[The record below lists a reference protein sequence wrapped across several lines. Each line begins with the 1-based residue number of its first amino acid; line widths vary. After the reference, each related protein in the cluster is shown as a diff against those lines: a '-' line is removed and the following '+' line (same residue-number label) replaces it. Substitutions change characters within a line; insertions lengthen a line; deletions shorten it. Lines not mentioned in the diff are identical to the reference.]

1 MGNAGPTGILRIVCP
16 DRRGI
21 VAAVSGFLFD
31 HGANV
36 LDAQQHTDAAEG
48 TFFMR
53 VEFDLESLALSR
65 PSIRERFEPVARRF
79 SMTWGLRF
87 SDDIPAMGLMVSRME
102 HCLIDLLARHRM
114 GELRVRIPLII
125 SNHPHLAPVAAA
137 FGVPFEVV
145 PVSQQDRPAAEG
157 RALDLLQQA
166 GCHFVVLARYMQ
178 IVGPSFLAAF
188 PMAVINIHHGFV
200 PAFTGARPYHQA
212 LERGVKLIGA
222 TSHYA
227 TEILDDG
234 PIIDQDFIRVT
245 HRDSVGDLIRKG
257 RDIERVVLA
266 RAVHAHAEDRI
277 VVHGRRTV
285 VFDG

>member
-1 MGNAGPTGILRIVCP
+1 MGNTGGTGILRIVCP

-21 VAAVSGFLFD
+21 VAGVSGFLFD

-36 LDAQQHTDAAEG
+36 LDAQQHTDIAEG

-53 VEFDLESLALSR
+53 VEFDLDGMTIPR
-65 PSIRERFEPVARRF
+65 PSIRERFEPVAARF
-79 SMTWGLRF
+79 SMSWGLRF
-87 SDDIPAMGLMVSRME
+87 SDDIPAMGVMVSRLE

-114 GELRVRIPLII
+114 GEIRVRIPLII
-125 SNHPHLAPVAAA
+125 SNHPQLAPVAAA

-145 PVSQQDRPAAEG
+145 PVPQQDKAAAEA
-157 RALDLLQQA
+157 RNVELLRQA
-166 GCHFVVLARYMQ
+166 GCDFVVLARYMQ
-178 IVGPSFLAAF
+178 ILGPPFLAAF

-227 TEILDDG
+227 TEMLDDG

-245 HRDSVGDLIRKG
+245 HRDSVEDLIRKG